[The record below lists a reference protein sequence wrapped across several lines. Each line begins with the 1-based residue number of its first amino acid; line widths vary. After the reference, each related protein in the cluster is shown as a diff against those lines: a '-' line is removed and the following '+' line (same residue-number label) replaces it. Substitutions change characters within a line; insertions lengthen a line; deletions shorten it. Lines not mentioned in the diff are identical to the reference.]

1 MRRFDLV
8 HGAHA
13 HLLKF
18 GLERSGLRVT
28 NLRSRLLCSGAQR
41 ICFAPR
47 FSDSFVGCS
56 NCKVLCLCR
65 CCSVAK
71 ALLDARATL
80 VEHLRNGAERN
91 GAQHQDKEAEVC
103 RGDDDPEEV
112 EAQPGTFGFDEKG
125 MDKTA
130 APGDDFYTFANGAWA
145 KGTPI
150 PADKSNYGMF
160 TVLDDLSKQRV
171 RGILDA
177 VKGDANSA
185 IGRAY
190 TSYLD
195 TATV

>member
-1 MRRFDLV
+1 M
-8 HGAHA
+8 
-13 HLLKF
+13 
-18 GLERSGLRVT
+18 
-28 NLRSRLLCSGAQR
+28 RLLVTSILLAGTAIAGTATALSAR
-41 ICFAPR
+41 EAP
-47 FSDSFVGCS
+47 
-56 NCKVLCLCR
+56 
-65 CCSVAK
+65 AP
-71 ALLDARATL
+71 A
-80 VEHLRNGAERN
+80 AET
-91 GAQHQDKEAEVC
+91 GSKPQL
-103 RGDDDPEEV
+103 
-112 EAQPGTFGFDEKG
+112 GTFGFDEKG

-195 TATV
+195 TATVEYRGLAPIKPWLTKVKALDSKAGYSALVVEATKMGISGPFGAYVGQDDKHP